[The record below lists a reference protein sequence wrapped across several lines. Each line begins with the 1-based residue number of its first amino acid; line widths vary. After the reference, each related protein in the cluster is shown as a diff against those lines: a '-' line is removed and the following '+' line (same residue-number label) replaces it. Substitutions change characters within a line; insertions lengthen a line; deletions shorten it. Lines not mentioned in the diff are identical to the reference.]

1 MFDFFAK
8 RFVKDY
14 KNHSNPKVR
23 LKLISLSSIIAIA
36 INIILVITKLTAGFI
51 IKSNAVINDG
61 FNNLSDTLV
70 SLMALIGSK
79 ISQKPADKEHPW
91 GHGRFESLITLFVSM
106 LIIYVG
112 INLLIS
118 AVKSIGSEL
127 IVKFTPVTLAILI
140 LSNLFKIYIYILNRS
155 LYKSLDSDLNYGV
168 MIDARN
174 DILATTG
181 IIIGAIIQNIFR
193 VNVDAYMGIILA
205 LFVLK
210 PGIDLFIQTSNYLI
224 GQRVDQEIEEE
235 VGKIIMDNDFIIG
248 YHNLTIHEYGKGHL
262 EGSVDVEIA
271 ENLSLLVAHQIIT
284 DIQKKI
290 QKEVGVN
297 LSIHMDPTYSIIKDK
312 DIEEK
317 IEKIEKQAK
326 NEYEDF

>member
-224 GQRVDQEIEEE
+224 GQRVDLEIEEE

-248 YHNLTIHEYGKGHL
+248 YHNLAIHEYGKGHL

-284 DIQKKI
+284 DIQKNI

>member
-118 AVKSIGSEL
+118 AVKSIGSEM

-181 IIIGAIIQNIFR
+181 IIIGAIIQNIFH

-205 LFVLK
+205 IFVLK

-224 GQRVDQEIEEE
+224 GQRVDLEIEEE

-248 YHNLTIHEYGKGHL
+248 FHNLAIHEYGKGHL